1 MLREQDLT
9 WSVGGS
15 IEKSR
20 EANESRNLR
29 DDNAANA
36 RSVLVEEHTA
46 SFDEVD
52 LSQCPCSK

>member
-52 LSQCPCSK
+52 LSQYPCSK